1 MEKSDILDLLKKVTE
16 DVTNNGVDEDMLN
29 ALKTL
34 SESFEKHQLIDKEM
48 IKKLQD
54 MFSDELVKKDALNMV
69 RSVEE
74 GSTIVYFKSAQL
86 FKLYKKEEL
95 EMLLSGQL
103 STIYKHLN
111 QSYEVVPNSSN
122 QKIIIMGDVSLIDKI
137 DHIKKHITQFMHTK
151 GIKSF
156 KSEDIVC
163 FKSNIL
169 EIVINNYYVNNSE
182 EREAIVKDLMK
193 YILSQDKNE
202 SIVRQ
207 IQTLKISDIEGADM
221 YPMPSEK
228 QLLGNVY
235 IDMVDRLVRN
245 TTQCTNLNRSGNT
258 YILNFGN
265 ITVTNIEKAENVTI
279 TSSDKV
285 GDFVTYLK
293 TNKPSWYKE
302 GTFMNKSI
310 LYTKYIEQFGDIT
323 KFLFTST
330 FKDKIFAKETRTA
343 YRKGDRRTVVVKVFK
358 YNDMVNL

>member
-1 MEKSDILDLLKKVTE
+1 
-16 DVTNNGVDEDMLN
+16 
-29 ALKTL
+29 
-34 SESFEKHQLIDKEM
+34 M
-48 IKKLQD
+48 IKKLHD
-54 MFSDELVKKDALNMV
+54 MFSDELVKKDALNMM

-74 GSTIVYFKSAQL
+74 GSTIVYFKSAKL
-86 FKLYKKEEL
+86 FKVYKKEEL
-95 EMLLSGQL
+95 DMLLSRQL

-137 DHIKKHITQFMHTK
+137 DHIKKHITQFMHNK
-151 GIKSF
+151 GIDSF
-156 KSEDIVC
+156 KSDDIVC

-182 EREAIVKDLMK
+182 ERDAIVKDLMK

-207 IQTLKISDIEGADM
+207 IQTLKLSDIDGADM
-221 YPMPSEK
+221 YSMPSEK

-245 TTQCTNLNRSGNT
+245 TTQCANLNRSGNT

-265 ITVTNIEKAENVTI
+265 NVTI
-279 TSSDKV
+279 TNIENADNVTVTLSDKV
-285 GDFVTYLK
+285 GDFVTYLQ
-293 TNKPSWYKE
+293 TNKPAWYKE
-302 GTFMNKSI
+302 GTLMNKSI
-310 LYTKYIEQFGDIT
+310 LYAKYIEQFGEIT

-330 FKDKIFAKETRTA
+330 FKNKIFSKETRTA
-343 YRKGDRRTVVVKVFK
+343 YRKGDGRTVVVKVFK
-358 YNDMVNL
+358 YKDMVNL